1 MKDYPKGLQS
11 RRVLSTRTVPEVENF
26 DELLFRYQVV
36 VDMKR
41 RMKKSKY
48 ARISLLR
55 EIPNGESS

>member
-36 VDMKR
+36 VV
-41 RMKKSKY
+41 
-48 ARISLLR
+48 
-55 EIPNGESS
+55 